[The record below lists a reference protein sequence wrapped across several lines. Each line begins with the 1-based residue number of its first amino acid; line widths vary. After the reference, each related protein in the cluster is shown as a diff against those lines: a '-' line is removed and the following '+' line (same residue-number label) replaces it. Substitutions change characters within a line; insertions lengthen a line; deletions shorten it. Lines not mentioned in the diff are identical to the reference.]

1 MSGVHGTSPGR
12 AGRAAAAAV
21 TCLLILIVVTLPG
34 LAYAGEPAFD
44 ATVPEIDSLSGAIDA
59 YIAAN
64 VPWLSNQVLE
74 RELWRYLFA
83 TITVVIAW
91 ALRRVLMNLVLRI
104 LRQATTRTKT
114 KIDDKLVEALD
125 PPLAWFILA
134 FGLYLAVL
142 WLELPTG
149 VLVVMQRIY
158 RLAVIVIVG
167 WALLRSTALLAE
179 VLKTVTAR
187 TNSDLDDHLVPL
199 VIRIGRVAVFV
210 LIFVFL
216 AQEFDYP
223 VGGLL
228 AGLGVAGMAFA
239 LAAKDT
245 LSNWFGALMIYTDR
259 PFDIGDWVKTS
270 SLEGVVEDIG
280 LRSTRIRTFSKT
292 VVSVPNSSLANDV
305 IENFSR
311 MPIRRIY
318 FKFGVTYSTTPGQ
331 MRETLERIKDI
342 LRDHPDVDQ
351 SFWLVKFTEFTD
363 SALSIMLYFFTTT
376 TDWQR
381 YLAIRE
387 EVNLKILERIAEIG
401 VQAAFPSQSIYMEND
416 DPEERARLDAK
427 ARALYE
433 ARPFVDDQRVA
444 QTAPMDL
451 DADG

>member
-1 MSGVHGTSPGR
+1 MS
-12 AGRAAAAAV
+12 AAAV
-21 TCLLILIVVTLPG
+21 HGSAPRRAGASIVTALAAALVLAPA
-34 LAYAGEPAFD
+34 LAYAGEPTALD
-44 ATVPEIDSLSGAIDA
+44 ATVPEIQSMSSATRGFIDA
-59 YIAAN
+59 YI
-64 VPWLSNQVLE
+64 PYLTHHSWLG
-74 RELWRYLFA
+74 RELWRFVIA
-83 TITVVIAW
+83 AITVVIAW

-125 PPLAWFILA
+125 PPLAWFILT
-134 FGLYLAVL
+134 FGLYLAAL
-142 WLELPTG
+142 WLRLP
-149 VLVVMQRIY
+149 VDIFFVVERLY

-167 WALLRSTALLAE
+167 WALLRSTALLSE
-179 VLKTVTAR
+179 VLKTVTSR
-187 TNSDLDDHLVPL
+187 TKSDLDDHLVPL
-199 VIRIGRVAVFV
+199 VTRIGRVVVFV
-210 LIFVFL
+210 LIAVFL
-216 AQEFDYP
+216 AQEFGFN

-318 FKFGVTYSTTPGQ
+318 FKFGVTYSTTPAQ

-342 LRDHPDVDQ
+342 LREHPDVDQ
-351 SFWLVKFTEFTD
+351 TFWLVKFTEFTD

-387 EVNLKILERIAEIG
+387 GINLQILERIAEIG
-401 VQAAFPSQSIYMEND
+401 VQAAFPSQSIYMEKD
-416 DPEERARLDAK
+416 DPEERARLDAR
-427 ARALYE
+427 ARELYE
-433 ARPFVDDQRVA
+433 ARPFVDDQQAV

-451 DADG
+451 DG